1 MHCFLWKLRLRLKVT
16 VREQEKMR
24 KSIEKQQ
31 ETKPS
36 EVLVTVMFHGR
47 RYALGDN
54 ESFRAR
60 ENAAPSLSW
69 PLAVLACFV
78 SDASPQ
84 RGRLTLFPQLQP
96 SRDLTR
102 SRSLSQTEKFSAEVP
117 MARSALVV
125 LAAPLHTRSS
135 QAAATANITMTEQ
148 RRCAAA

>member
-1 MHCFLWKLRLRLKVT
+1 
-16 VREQEKMR
+16 MR
-24 KSIEKQQ
+24 QSIEKQE
-31 ETKPS
+31 ETNSS
-36 EVLVTVMFHGR
+36 EVHITVMFHGR

-54 ESFRAR
+54 ESFRER

-69 PLAVLACFV
+69 PLAVVACFV

-125 LAAPLHTRSS
+125 LATIPNTRGS
-135 QAAATANITMTEQ
+135 QAAATAITTMTEQ